1 MATGLGIAHEH
12 DLEWL
17 RVVSLTVP
25 IAAVGLSAMLIKRR
39 YQRVARTDQPGSI
52 EREQDLH
59 ARAGAYV
66 FALVATATALAVGA
80 LAPRIAS
87 WAILLALLIVLVIA
101 YGINRLR
108 VNRGARQ

>member
-1 MATGLGIAHEH
+1 MATGLGIAYEH

-25 IAAVGLSAMLIKRR
+25 IAAAGLSAMLIKRR
-39 YQRVARTDQPGSI
+39 HQRVARTDQPGSI

-59 ARAGAYV
+59 ARAGSYV

-87 WAILLALLIVLVIA
+87 WAILLGLLIVIVIG